1 MQGTTLVIGIL
12 GSILVLLLRPAFA
25 LGAYFAVLVWYPDYL
40 RVSIGTLDISAGRI
54 VIAVLVLRCLINDK
68 VRTEFAWSRFDTWV
82 AASMGVYVVMYLATH
97 ALSGAIEN
105 QGGFVMDAWL
115 VYLATRLCI
124 RDREAMVAV
133 VKVIALILVPL
144 ALLGVI
150 EAVTHW
156 YSYRNMHQ
164 YCPWRP
170 EVPAVE
176 MRWGFLRA
184 QGPFSHSIMFG
195 ACFVMFLPL
204 VWWLRRQRGYW
215 GSVAYLLSAITVLG
229 GLSSMSSGPW
239 GMLTI
244 VIFCLALEKYSYRLK
259 GVLMLLVVFC
269 LLVEIGSNR
278 PFYHVVLNY
287 CNFGKGDWYQRARL
301 IDVAIEHFDE
311 WWLAGY
317 GDKGP
322 GWEEDLNAK
331 VTDVNNEF
339 ILNGVRYGM
348 LGVVAL
354 VGVLVAAG
362 RDLARGFRQT
372 ADKALRSLYWALG
385 SSLVGVIVIWQGVSF
400 FGQATSL
407 FYILLGLVGSSFELA
422 KEESVATGRRVQRV
436 ANDSLL
442 LGYGQV
448 GKT

>member
-1 MQGTTLVIGIL
+1 
-12 GSILVLLLRPAFA
+12 
-25 LGAYFAVLVWYPDYL
+25 
-40 RVSIGTLDISAGRI
+40 
-54 VIAVLVLRCLINDK
+54 
-68 VRTEFAWSRFDTWV
+68 
-82 AASMGVYVVMYLATH
+82 
-97 ALSGAIEN
+97 
-105 QGGFVMDAWL
+105 
-115 VYLATRLCI
+115 
-124 RDREAMVAV
+124 
-133 VKVIALILVPL
+133 
-144 ALLGVI
+144 
-150 EAVTHW
+150 
-156 YSYRNMHQ
+156 
-164 YCPWRP
+164 
-170 EVPAVE
+170 
-176 MRWGFLRA
+176 
-184 QGPFSHSIMFG
+184 
-195 ACFVMFLPL
+195 
-204 VWWLRRQRGYW
+204 
-215 GSVAYLLSAITVLG
+215 
-229 GLSSMSSGPW
+229 MSSGPW